1 MNLFYC
7 RLFRSLFVLGLF
19 ASQELDMH
27 AADLKQGAALLK
39 VDVMA
44 ILAHP
49 DDETGMAT
57 ALASL
62 ALNEGATVANI
73 YCTRGEGGG
82 NMVGTHWG
90 PSLGVLR
97 EAELRDCLNRLGIRY
112 CFFLDQRDWAYT
124 ESMSAT
130 LRAWDR
136 DAALGRLVRY
146 IRSMRPEI
154 ILTMNPTPNPGQHG
168 HHQSAAILA
177 TEAFVAAADPSRY
190 PEQISKEGLT
200 IWQPRKLYST
210 GSLSEYGVEVSGAQ
224 QVGNV
229 SLGTVVGEALS
240 HHRSQ
245 GFGRMLGAPWLNR
258 SRRFSLIKA
267 VTPFRSETS
276 FFEGLPVEGLVPS
289 LVPPPVRG
297 NHSRQN
303 TVNAR
308 LIPRPAIT
316 RFEKW
321 VKALDVEHIA
331 MEFLPD
337 IPVIE
342 GESNEIFLEVNNPF
356 ESIRTATIS
365 LFGGPGIEFG
375 ATQITNS
382 FSPGVS
388 KVPVMVKPTSAG
400 DHKIRI
406 EVSCNGMT
414 GESQAL
420 LHTVP
425 STRIHWVDSVPGVNS
440 HQKEG
445 KDLSPLKIGAAQRV
459 QGKIDSDDDSR
470 AEVWLAHDGKLMSVE
485 VRVWD
490 DSVVSNIA
498 AGDIRGHW
506 RSDSVEICIDP
517 LGGAEDSFG
526 CFKMGIFPFVEGL
539 GAKAARDADAN
550 QGPIEETAPGTQVV
564 SKRLIDGYWVRAIIP
579 LSEVGIVPND
589 EDVFGFNVII
599 YDGDKKDAAI
609 GENINESR
617 IAWAARSGVQGR
629 PEDWGRIRFEMGE
642 SRR

>member
-1 MNLFYC
+1 MNLFRC
-7 RLFRSLFVLGLF
+7 RMFRSLFVLGLI
-19 ASQELDMH
+19 ATQKMDVH

-97 EAELRDCLNRLGIRY
+97 EAELRDCLNRLGVRY

-130 LRAWDR
+130 LGAWDR
-136 DAALGRLVRY
+136 DVALNRLVRY

-190 PEQISKEGLT
+190 PEQISKEGLK

-229 SLGTVVGEALS
+229 SLASVVGEALS
-240 HHRSQ
+240 NHRSQ

-258 SRRFSLIKA
+258 SRHFSLIKA
-267 VTPFRSETS
+267 VTPFRTEKS
-276 FFEGLPVEGLVPS
+276 FFDGLPVEGLTPS
-289 LVPPPVRG
+289 LVPPPARG
-297 NHSRQN
+297 NRGGQN
-303 TVNAR
+303 AVHAR

-316 RFEKW
+316 RYEEW

-342 GESNEIFLEVNNPF
+342 GEKNEIFIEVINPF
-356 ESIRTATIS
+356 ESPQRASVS
-365 LFGGPGIEFG
+365 LFGGPGIEFD
-375 ATQITNS
+375 AMQMTNS

-388 KVPVMVKPTSAG
+388 KIPFIVMPTTGG

-406 EVSCNGMT
+406 EVRCNEMT
-414 GESQAL
+414 SESQAL

-425 STRIHWVDSVPGVNS
+425 STRIHWVDSIPGADS
-440 HQKEG
+440 SQMDG
-445 KDLSPLKIGAAQRV
+445 KGFAPLEIGAAQRV
-459 QGKIDSDDDSR
+459 QGKIDSEDDSR
-470 AEVWLAHDGKLMSVE
+470 AEVWLAHDGEQMSVE

-517 LGGAEDSFG
+517 DGGAEDSFG
-526 CFKMGIFPFVEGL
+526 CYKIGIFPFVEGL

-564 SKRLIDGYWVRAIIP
+564 SKRLIDGYWVKAIIP
-579 LSEVGIVPND
+579 LSEVGIVPNG
-589 EDVFGFNVII
+589 EDFFGFNVII

-617 IAWAARSGVQGR
+617 IAWSARSGVQGR